1 MAKRLFVGG
10 LPWELTD
17 AQFADLFAKV
27 GTVVSAKI
35 ITDKFTQRS
44 KGFGFVEFA
53 TDEEADKAVKELN
66 DTEVGGR
73 KIIIQEARPL
83 EERAPRRD
91 FGGGQGR
98 GGYGDRRDDRRG
110 GGSSGGG
117 FQRRSRSW

>member
-10 LPWELTD
+10 LPWDLTD
-17 AQFADLFAKV
+17 TQFADVFAKI
-27 GTVVSAKI
+27 GSVVSAKI

-44 KGFGFVEFA
+44 KGFGFIEFA
-53 TDEEADKAVKELN
+53 SDEEADRAIKELN

-73 KIIIQEARPL
+73 KIIVQEARPL

-91 FGGGQGR
+91 FGGGDNR
-98 GGYGDRRDDRRG
+98 GGYGGGRRDDRRG
-110 GGSSGGG
+110 GGG